1 MVKELLEAGVI
12 KSSQGPFAS
21 PIVMFKK
28 KDNSWRMCVDYTQLN
43 KNTIKDKFP
52 IPVIDELIDEL

>member
-21 PIVMFKK
+21 PIVMAKK

-43 KNTIKDKFP
+43 KNAIKDKFP
-52 IPVIDELIDEL
+52 ILDCL